1 MKDRILQTLRDLR
14 AYALAKG
21 VEVTLDYHEED
32 SFLMRFANSAISLN
46 TNEHLIRLE
55 ITAYAG
61 KKRAGYELITDLNK
75 LDEMKQGIDIAAEM
89 AQHAQPLTYQPTIPA
104 FAESFADESGCDANL
119 AQISNE
125 EKLHYF
131 NQAVAGLETDEIKL
145 SGIFSNGVNTLA
157 QITTRST
164 HTQYFK
170 TSDAQV
176 TAVLAHAG
184 LKWEVSAEQS
194 AYKKT
199 DLDPALI
206 QRKLAFMLE
215 HYQHD
220 TPQQL
225 PLGKYDI
232 VFGPAAITT
241 LVGFMNWIGF
251 NGGSM
256 KRGFSFLKE
265 EQVGKKVFSDQF
277 TLTDD
282 PTRLETYPFQRDFTG
297 IPRKPFPIF
306 QKGVFQGFTWF
317 QDDADEFGVQPTG
330 HSVAHKSLVLDTG
343 SGGTEHRKA
352 GGTGGRRSQ
361 SERQP
366 TDHRLAVN
374 SLEELFHLPRE
385 KDTLYI
391 PFLHYTNIVNPS
403 KAIFTG
409 SSRFGALLLKK
420 DGSVA
425 IPYNVRL
432 TQSLLDIFGER
443 VAWFSQNA
451 TVYNTSMSY
460 GARNPAA
467 MIVPTFMC
475 VNEVEISH
483 SNASY

>member
-1 MKDRILQTLRDLR
+1 MKDRILQSLQELR

-21 VEVTLDYHEED
+21 KEVILEYQEED
-32 SFLMRFANSAISLN
+32 SYLMRFANSAISLN

-55 ITAYAG
+55 ITAYEG
-61 KKRAGYELITDLNK
+61 KKRAGYELITDLSK

-104 FAESFADESGCDANL
+104 FAESFADESAYDAGL
-119 AQISNE
+119 AQISNKD
-125 EKLHYF
+125 KLGYF
-131 NQAVAGLETDEIKL
+131 NQAVAELETDEIKL
-145 SGIFSNGVNTLA
+145 SGIFSNGVTTLA
-157 QITTRST
+157 QATTRSE

-176 TAVLAHAG
+176 TAVQAHG
-184 LKWEVSAEQS
+184 RLKWEDNAEQT
-194 AYKKT
+194 AQKKT
-199 DLDPALI
+199 DLDPGLV
-206 QRKLAFMLE
+206 QRNLAFLLQ

-220 TPQQL
+220 TPLQL

-232 VFGPAAITT
+232 VFGPAAISTM
-241 LVGFMNWIGF
+241 VSFMNWIGF

-256 KRGFSFLKE
+256 KRGFSFLSE
-265 EQVGKKVFSDQF
+265 AQAGKKVFSDAF
-277 TLTDD
+277 TLVDD
-282 PTRLETYPFQRDFTG
+282 PTRPETYPFQRDFTG
-297 IPRKPFPIF
+297 IPRKPFPVF
-306 QKGVFQGFTWF
+306 QKGVFQGFTWS

-330 HSVAHKSLVLDTG
+330 HSVAHKSLVLAPG
-343 SGGTEHRKA
+343 SGSTEHH
-352 GGTGGRRSQ
+352 S
-361 SERQP
+361 
-366 TDHRLAVN
+366 AV
-374 SLEELFHLPRE
+374 STLQTLVQMPRD
-385 KDTLYI
+385 KDLLYI

-409 SSRFGALLLKK
+409 SSRFGTLLLKK

-443 VAWFSQNA
+443 VAWFSQA
-451 TVYNTSMSY
+451 SKVYNTSVSY
-460 GARNPAA
+460 GGRNPSA
-467 MIVPTFMC
+467 MIVPSFIR